1 MRNYRKFE
9 VWKKS
14 HELALKVYGLT
25 KGFPKEEIYGITSQL
40 RRASLSVPTNIV
52 EGVSR
57 NTEKEFAYFVNIAPG
72 SSAEVEYLLEFAN
85 ELNYLLYENHEN
97 LNREII
103 SIRKMLNVLH
113 SRLRK

>member
-14 HELALKVYGLT
+14 HELALKVYELT

-57 NTEKEFAYFVNIAPG
+57 NTEKEFAHFVNIASG
-72 SSAEVEYLLEFAN
+72 SSAEVEYLLEFAS
-85 ELNYLLYENHEN
+85 ELNYLSYENFEG
-97 LNREII
+97 LNKEII

>member
-14 HELALKVYGLT
+14 HELALKVYELT
-25 KGFPKEEIYGITSQL
+25 KSFPKEEIYGITSQL

-57 NTEKEFAYFVNIAPG
+57 NTEKEFAYFVNIASG
-72 SSAEVEYLLEFAN
+72 SSAEVEYLLEFAS
-85 ELNYLLYENHEN
+85 ELNYLSYEDHEN

-103 SIRKMLNVLH
+103 SIRKMLNVLY

>member
-14 HELALKVYGLT
+14 HELALKVYELT

-57 NTEKEFAYFVNIAPG
+57 NTEKEFAHFVNIASG
-72 SSAEVEYLLEFAN
+72 SSAEVEYLLEFAS
-85 ELNYLLYENHEN
+85 ELNYLSYENFEG
-97 LNREII
+97 LNKEII
-103 SIRKMLNVLH
+103 SIRKMLNVLY

>member
-14 HELALKVYGLT
+14 HELALKVYKLT

-57 NTEKEFAYFVNIAPG
+57 NTEKEFAHFVNIASG
-72 SSAEVEYLLEFAN
+72 SSTEVEYLLEFAS
-85 ELNYLLYENHEN
+85 ELNYLSYKDHEN
-97 LNREII
+97 LNKEIV
-103 SIRKMLNVLH
+103 SVRKMLNVLY
-113 SRLRK
+113 RKLKK